1 MSIHV
6 EEIEIPR
13 QHFFQPRMFK
23 WIQRKQL
30 WYEITLPLVKEVKS
44 FLGMTNFYRRVI
56 SHYADKAHG
65 LTK

>member
-1 MSIHV
+1 MLKKLKYPGHIFFSRGCSNGSQ
-6 EEIEIPR
+6 ENSCDTKSSYPR
-13 QHFFQPRMFK
+13 
-23 WIQRKQL
+23 
-30 WYEITLPLVKEVKS
+30 TVKKVKS